1 MSTTRYV
8 TGDSEGVITLTA
20 RAFDPDG
27 SPIIQQFSVRVNPQP
42 LVPKCYTSVQALSPV
57 QQDIGSAC
65 AQFGIANT
73 YYLGAPRNT
82 FYLDDSCSTIAPDG
96 FYKTENDNW
105 ISINGGVI
113 RQQGSCLSI
122 ATRTGNVDVQ
132 QLRDRFAAT
141 GGARVATPPGSG
153 PQRFETGGV
162 TNLGP
167 ISSTRIEGLRQQVFI
182 PEPTFTPPS
191 PTLVKPDPAFIA
203 ERAAAKAAQAQQLTQ
218 VPEQAILST
227 TLSQMIGSQRTA
239 RQNVAATPITI
250 PSIFTP
256 AVAPA
261 PTPVFGCVD
270 PTAVNYNPNATVDDG
285 SCQYQQRGFT
295 VDNVE
300 QL

>member
-113 RQQGSCLSI
+113 RQQGSCSSI
-122 ATRTGNVDVQ
+122 AARTGN
-132 QLRDRFAAT
+132 
-141 GGARVATPPGSG
+141 ARVATPPGSG

-191 PTLVKPDPAFIA
+191 PTLVRPDPAFIA
-203 ERAAAKAAQAQQLTQ
+203 ERAAAKAAQQLTQ
-218 VPEQAILST
+218 VPEQPILST
-227 TLSQMIGSQRTA
+227 TVSQMVGSQRTA

-250 PSIFTP
+250 PPIFTP

-295 VDNVE
+295 IDNAE

>member
-27 SPIIQQFSVRVNPQP
+27 SPIIQQFSVKVNPQP

-113 RQQGSCLSI
+113 RQQGSCSSI
-122 ATRTGNVDVQ
+122 ATRTGN
-132 QLRDRFAAT
+132 
-141 GGARVATPPGSG
+141 ARVATPPGSG

-203 ERAAAKAAQAQQLTQ
+203 ERAAAKAAQQLTQ
-218 VPEQAILST
+218 VPEQVILST
-227 TLSQMIGSQRTA
+227 TVSQMVGSQRTA
-239 RQNVAATPITI
+239 RQNVAATPIAI

-261 PTPVFGCVD
+261 PAPVFGCVD

-295 VDNVE
+295 IDNAE